1 MPRPC
6 PLPLAALE
14 ELAATHGTP
23 YQLYDEA
30 GIRSNCRELIA
41 AFRAQFPS
49 FKQYFAVKALPN
61 PAILRILVEEGCG
74 LDCSSTSELHI
85 AQALGV
91 TGTDV
96 MYTSNYTSKKD
107 LALAVQQGVVINL
120 DDISLI
126 EPLAAVGGGRTPEL
140 ISFRL
145 NPGLGRTDSET
156 KSNVLGGPD
165 AKFGVAPFQIVD
177 AYRKAKASG
186 STRFGMHMMTGS
198 CVLNAAYW
206 DETVTVLV
214 DTAAKVHAELGITF
228 DFVNIGGGLGIPY
241 RTGQEVVDVPALAA
255 QLAACVK
262 ARWAATGLEAKGLTP
277 PALFMENG
285 RYMTGPFG
293 FLVARCE
300 VVKNTWAR
308 YYGLDACMS
317 NLMRPGMYGSYHHI
331 TVPAREGLAL
341 DGGGVPR
348 ASAHVVGT
356 LCENNDWFAKD
367 RDLPAA
373 AAVGDLF
380 VIHDTGAHSHSMG
393 FQYNG
398 KLRAPE
404 LLLRGGGSGGA
415 SASASSSGGPLRVDL
430 IRERESISCLYDNTM
445 LPKDLE
451 PPAASLARPYPY
463 SGRAASAATAAAGG
477 AARRASLVGAAE
489 ELLTRTHTLSVAAL
503 ALAIVGV
510 AVAVGRASK

>member
-1 MPRPC
+1 
-6 PLPLAALE
+6 
-14 ELAATHGTP
+14 
-23 YQLYDEA
+23 
-30 GIRSNCRELIA
+30 
-41 AFRAQFPS
+41 
-49 FKQYFAVKALPN
+49 
-61 PAILRILVEEGCG
+61 
-74 LDCSSTSELHI
+74 
-85 AQALGV
+85 
-91 TGTDV
+91 
-96 MYTSNYTSKKD
+96 
-107 LALAVQQGVVINL
+107 
-120 DDISLI
+120 
-126 EPLAAVGGGRTPEL
+126 
-140 ISFRL
+140 
-145 NPGLGRTDSET
+145 
-156 KSNVLGGPD
+156 
-165 AKFGVAPFQIVD
+165 
-177 AYRKAKASG
+177 
-186 STRFGMHMMTGS
+186 MHMMTGS

-214 DTAAKVHAELGITF
+214 DTVARVHDELGITF

-241 RTGQEVVDVPALAA
+241 RTGQEVVDVPAIAA

-262 ARWAATGLEAKGLTP
+262 ARWAATGLAAKGLPTP
-277 PALFMENG
+277 SLFMENG

-300 VVKNTWAR
+300 VVKDTWAR

-348 ASAHVVGT
+348 ASANVVGT

-404 LLLRGGGSGGA
+404 LLLRGGGKGSGGGGA
-415 SASASSSGGPLRVDL
+415 GSSAAPPFRVDL

-463 SGRAASAATAAAGG
+463 SGRAASVAGP
-477 AARRASLVGAAE
+477 RRASIVVAAE
-489 ELLTRTHTLSVAAL
+489 DVLTRTHTLSVAAL

-510 AVAVGRASK
+510 AVAVGRRASST